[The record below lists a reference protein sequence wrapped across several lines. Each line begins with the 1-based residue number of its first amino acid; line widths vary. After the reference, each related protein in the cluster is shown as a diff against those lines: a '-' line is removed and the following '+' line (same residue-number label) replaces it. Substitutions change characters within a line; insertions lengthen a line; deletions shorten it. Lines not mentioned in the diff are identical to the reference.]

1 MTSRRLLLLTLALA
15 MPLRAAYAQG
25 SSTYGDTARVRQELA
40 AEYAI
45 FREAFI
51 KNAPEAWSNALDS
64 SFSLTLFNGT
74 IMSKDWVEDYV
85 RTNAKQFHIRSLGCG
100 IQSLTVRADTAV
112 CSVCGSEV
120 R

>member
-1 MTSRRLLLLTLALA
+1 MTSRRLLLLTLALV

-51 KNAPEAWSNALDS
+51 KNAPEAWINALES
-64 SFSLTLFNGT
+64 SFSLTLLNGT
-74 IMSKDWVEDYV
+74 IMSKD
-85 RTNAKQFHIRSLGCG
+85 
-100 IQSLTVRADTAV
+100 
-112 CSVCGSEV
+112 
-120 R
+120 